1 MRRQRSVLRSVA
13 VGLLMPALLSGAIA
27 TPVVSGWSSRARES
41 RPESPAS
48 PSVVSPPRVA
58 KPNDDQRIKR
68 TATAEAYGKAPLSF
82 EANQGQSDPSVKFLA
97 RGAGYQISLTSTE
110 AVLSLNREAGGGK
123 NKQAEKDF
131 RSRANARPSSK
142 GDVVRMK
149 LLGAR
154 SDPSISGEDVLP
166 GKVNYLLGRD
176 ARAWRT
182 NVATYGKVRYKN
194 VYPGIDVVYY
204 GSQRRLEYDFHL
216 APGADPGAICL
227 GFEGVKRTE
236 LDAVTGDLI
245 MRLSGGEV
253 IRQHK
258 PVLYQEVGGARR
270 PVAGRF
276 ALRESGQVGFDVGA
290 YDKSRALVIDPVLV
304 YATYFGGDEEEATA
318 GIAVDS
324 TGSVYVTGRFVTSP
338 GFPVTPNAFQK
349 TQNNANGNGEV
360 FITKFTPDGA
370 GIVYSTLLGGS
381 SGETSTGI
389 ALDPAGNAYVVGWT
403 VSPDFPV
410 RNAFQSTP
418 RGLDPF
424 MTKLNATGSDL
435 LYSTFLGGGGSFDF
449 GTDIAVDAAGNAY
462 ITGDTGS
469 TDFPVT
475 PGAFRT
481 THIRLLDPAGDED
494 GFVAK
499 LNTNAS
505 GAASLVYS
513 TFCDIH
519 VHFSNSLDIDA
530 AGNAYV
536 TGGAQ
541 VQKLNPAGSALLYSF
556 TIPDTAAGSSSGL
569 FTTAIDVDAG
579 GHAYVTGFA
588 DSRGLVIVNGFQ
600 PAHGG
605 ALFDGFL
612 VKLNPSGTS
621 LLYSTYLGGE
631 NFDTASAVAVDDAG
645 FAYVVGDTASAN
657 FPTRDAF
664 QTIKFLDTSLAF
676 SDIFIAKI
684 DTNAAGADS
693 LIFSTYYGGSNFDEA
708 ASGVVADAE
717 GNVYATGFPFRVIVG
732 GIIHTG
738 REVSGGGAAV
748 LGDESEFDP
757 FILKIANT
765 SPSTIRF
772 GAEFVSAS
780 EAAGSIE
787 VTVVRGGDTSA
798 AANVDFATLDG
809 RADPRFDYTSAYG
822 TLRFTPGETSK
833 TFRVLITDD
842 ASFEGDETLYVLL
855 RENNPGVALAAPIVA
870 KLTIIDNDTQTSP
883 SNPID
888 NREFFVRQHY
898 LDFLNRE
905 PDEEGFNF
913 WVGRISAACDAQP
926 FEGQCVEQRV
936 NVSGAFFHSI
946 EFLQTGFF
954 VYRLHK
960 ASFGSLPHFTPF
972 LRNTQEAG
980 RGVVVGRPGW
990 EQQLVQNRQLLVA
1003 EWVERA
1009 DFKAKYDALTNEQYV
1024 DALNANTGNSLTPA
1038 ERNTLVAGLNAATL
1052 TRAEVLRQVA
1062 ENEEFGRKEFSPAFV
1077 LMQYFGYLRRDP
1089 DPSGYQFWLNK
1100 LNEFEGDFRR
1110 AEMVKAFIIS
1120 SEYRFRFGFN

>member
-1 MRRQRSVLRSVA
+1 MRSQRNVFGYAA
-13 VGLLMPALLSGAIA
+13 VGVLTLALLSGGVA
-27 TPVVSGWSSRARES
+27 TPVVGGSAAAGRES
-41 RPESPAS
+41 RASSPVDLAAMS
-48 PSVVSPPRVA
+48 QTNPLT
-58 KPNDDQRIKR
+58 PNAGQRR
-68 TATAEAYGKAPLSF
+68 SAGSRYAKAPLSF
-82 EANQGQSDPSVKFLA
+82 EANQGQANPSVKFLA
-97 RGAGYQISLTSTE
+97 RGPGYQLYLTSTE
-110 AVLSLNREAGGGK
+110 AVLSLAKNAGDDKG
-123 NKQAEKDF
+123 KQAAEDF
-131 RSRANARPSSK
+131 RSRTNGSTN
-142 GDVVRMK
+142 DVVRMR

-154 SDPSISGEDVLP
+154 SVTRISGEDVRP
-166 GKVNYLLGRD
+166 GKVNYLLGSD
-176 ARAWRT
+176 PRAWRT

-194 VYPGIDVVYY
+194 IYQGIDLVYY
-204 GSQRRLEYDFHL
+204 GNQRQLEYDFHL
-216 APGADPGAICL
+216 EPGADPAAIHL
-227 GFEGVKRTE
+227 GFEGVERIE
-236 LDAVTGDLI
+236 IDAATGDLI
-245 MRLSGGEV
+245 MRLSSGEI

-258 PVLYQEVGGARR
+258 PVLYQEVGGTRR
-270 PVAGRF
+270 AVAGRF
-276 ALRESGQVGFDVGA
+276 VLRGDGQVGFEVDA
-290 YDKSRALVIDPVLV
+290 YDKSRALIIDPVLV
-304 YATYFGGDEEEATA
+304 YATYFGGDGEEATA

-324 TGSVYVTGRFVTSP
+324 TGSVYVTGRFITSP

-349 TQNNANGNGEV
+349 TQNSTNGNGEV

-381 SGETSTGI
+381 SSETSTGI
-389 ALDPAGNAYVVGWT
+389 ALDSAGNAYVVGWT
-403 VSPDFPV
+403 DSPDFPV
-410 RNAFQSTP
+410 RNGFQSTP
-418 RGLDPF
+418 RGSDPF

-435 LYSTFLGGGGSFDF
+435 LYSTFLGGSGSLDF
-449 GTDIAVDAAGNAY
+449 GTDIAVDASGNAY

-475 PGAFRT
+475 PGAYRT
-481 THIRLLDPAGDED
+481 THVRILEPTGEED

-513 TFCDIH
+513 TFCDVH
-519 VHFSNSLDIDA
+519 VPFFNSLDIDA
-530 AGNAYV
+530 AGNVYV
-536 TGGAQ
+536 TGRAQ
-541 VQKLNPAGSALLYSF
+541 VQKLNPAGSALVYSF

-612 VKLNPSGTS
+612 VKLNPSGTA

-645 FAYVVGDTASAN
+645 FAYVVGDTASAD
-657 FPTRDAF
+657 FPKRDAF
-664 QTIKFLDTSLAF
+664 QTIKLLDTELAF

-684 DTNAAGADS
+684 DTNSAGADS
-693 LIFSTYYGGSNFDEA
+693 LIFSTYYGGGNFDEA
-708 ASGVVADAE
+708 ATGVVVDAE
-717 GNVYATGFPFRVIVG
+717 GNVYATGFPFRVLVG

-738 REVSGGGAAV
+738 ISRGGAAG
-748 LGDESEFDP
+748 LGDENEFDP

-765 SPSTIRF
+765 SPSTFRF
-772 GAEFVSAS
+772 GAEFISAS

-787 VTVVRGGDTSA
+787 VTVKREGDTSA

-809 RADPRFDYTSAYG
+809 RADNRFDYTSAYG
-822 TLRFTPGETSK
+822 RLRFAPGETSR

-870 KLTIIDNDTQTSP
+870 KLTITDNDTQTSP

-905 PDEEGFNF
+905 PDTEGFDF
-913 WVGRISAACDAQP
+913 WVGRISAACDGQP
-926 FEGQCVEQRV
+926 SQLECVEQRV
-936 NVSGAFFHSI
+936 NVSGAFFLSI
-946 EFLQTGFF
+946 EFLETGFF

-972 LRNTQEAG
+972 LRDTQEAG
-980 RGVVVGRPGW
+980 RDVIVGKPGW
-990 EQQLVQNRQLLVA
+990 EQKLDQNRQLLLA
-1003 EWVERA
+1003 EWVERI
-1009 DFKAKYDALTNEQYV
+1009 DFKLKYDALTNEQYV
-1024 DALNANTGNSLTPA
+1024 DTLNTNSGNSLTPA

-1052 TRAEVLRQVA
+1052 TRAQVLRQIA
-1062 ENEEFGRKEFSPAFV
+1062 ENEEFSRKEFSPAFV

-1089 DPSGYQFWLNK
+1089 DPAGYQFWLDK
-1100 LNEFEGDFRR
+1100 LNQFGGDFRR
-1110 AEMVKAFIIS
+1110 AEMVKAFITSI
-1120 SEYRFRFGFN
+1120 EYRSRFGFN